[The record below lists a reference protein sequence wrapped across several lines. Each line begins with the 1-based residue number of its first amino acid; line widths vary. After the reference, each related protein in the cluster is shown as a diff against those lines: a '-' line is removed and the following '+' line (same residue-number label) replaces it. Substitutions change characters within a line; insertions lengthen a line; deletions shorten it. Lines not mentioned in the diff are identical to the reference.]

1 MSQNANAAP
10 SNDPIQAFKD
20 EVAESISTYKSETDW
35 QKTSA
40 EWMKKAFEKKYM
52 YNFTALGR
60 PIIQTPI
67 DMVATQE
74 VIWQVKPDLIIETGI
89 AHGGSLILSASV
101 LAMID
106 YCEAIENG
114 EMLDPSKPKRRVH
127 GIDID
132 IRKHNLDA
140 IKAHPLSNRIDLYEG
155 SSLADE
161 TIAVAAEAAKKAE
174 TVMVFLDSNHT
185 HDHVKAELEAYAP
198 FTSKGSYCIVY
209 DTIVEDLPEDA
220 FPNRPWNVGDNPKT
234 AVWEYLKE
242 MKESGKKDMNGE
254 DMTFEID
261 KMLEDKLLL
270 TVAPDGWLKRV

>member
-1 MSQNANAAP
+1 MSQNANAVP

-101 LAMID
+101 LAMI
-106 YCEAIENG
+106 A
-114 EMLDPSKPKRRVH
+114 KPLKTV
-127 GIDID
+127 
-132 IRKHNLDA
+132 KFLTQVNQ
-140 IKAHPLSNRIDLYEG
+140 N
-155 SSLADE
+155 
-161 TIAVAAEAAKKAE
+161 AAF
-174 TVMVFLDSNHT
+174 TVLILISANIT
-185 HDHVKAELEAYAP
+185 
-198 FTSKGSYCIVY
+198 
-209 DTIVEDLPEDA
+209 
-220 FPNRPWNVGDNPKT
+220 
-234 AVWEYLKE
+234 
-242 MKESGKKDMNGE
+242 
-254 DMTFEID
+254 
-261 KMLEDKLLL
+261 
-270 TVAPDGWLKRV
+270 